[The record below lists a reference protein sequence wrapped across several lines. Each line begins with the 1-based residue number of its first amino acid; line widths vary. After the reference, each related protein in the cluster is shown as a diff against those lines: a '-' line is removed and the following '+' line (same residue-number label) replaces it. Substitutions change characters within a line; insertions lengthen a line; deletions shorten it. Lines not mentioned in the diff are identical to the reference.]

1 MKRVYLASPFFNDT
15 EVEYLEI
22 VEKILEEKGLEVFS
36 PMRNPMDKH
45 AEVGS
50 RQWSIETFMNDLK
63 HIKWSEIVVGIYH
76 GNYSDSGTAWEL
88 GYAYATDKP
97 VILVHVGKDSNLM
110 VHEGSHAN
118 ITLDELKDY
127 DFNKLTA
134 LINRIKAFK
143 EEEIKRL
150 ITTNSYK
157 FSSYVDELWGMSN
170 GKHKKHILND

>member
-15 EVEYLEI
+15 EVEYLEK

-36 PMRNPMDKH
+36 PMRNPNKY

-50 RQWSIETFMNDLK
+50 RQWSIETFMNDVK
-63 HIKWSEIVVGIYH
+63 YIKWAEIVVGIYH
-76 GNYSDSGTAWEL
+76 GNYSDSGTAWEF

-110 VHEGSHAN
+110 VHEGAHAN

-127 DFNKLTA
+127 DFNKLETSFYTGEM
-134 LINRIKAFK
+134 L
-143 EEEIKRL
+143 
-150 ITTNSYK
+150 
-157 FSSYVDELWGMSN
+157 
-170 GKHKKHILND
+170 